1 MLIRHILPVFCL
13 FLIFSCQSPEPEIK
27 EVLHYTTLEI
37 TDTIT
42 TIADSLRIALKNE
55 GSPEAPDS
63 NFVNKKKNN
72 GIEFF
77 ASGTEPFWSLDMDME
92 KDFSFRT
99 ADNFILNTPAT
110 SALPSKNKN
119 ITRYRA
125 QAESGEI
132 IIAIQKKECTNA
144 MSGAKS
150 PYEVHIKV
158 KHGIDKDFTDFMGCG
173 QYTSASTRNKCY

>member
-13 FLIFSCQSPEPEIK
+13 FLMFSCQSPEAEIK
-27 EVLHYTTLEI
+27 EVLHDTTLEI
-37 TDTIT
+37 TDSFT
-42 TIADSLRIALKNE
+42 TIADSLRTALKTE

-63 NFVNKKKNN
+63 NFINKKKNN
-72 GIEFF
+72 GIDFF
-77 ASGTEPFWSLDMDME
+77 ASGTEPFWSLDMDMV

-99 ADNFILNTPAT
+99 ADNFVLNAPAT
-110 SALPSKNKN
+110 SAMPSKNKN

-125 QAESGEI
+125 QVESGEI
-132 IIAIQKKECTNA
+132 IITIQKKECINA

-158 KHGIDKDFTDFMGCG
+158 KHGIDKDFRDFAGCG
-173 QYTSASTRNKCY
+173 QYTSASAKQ